1 MIEDKTDIARMIAYL
16 MRETLNKYAHIE
28 LTDAKYDELITE
40 MEQLLE
46 KFSED
51 KNRREANDE

>member
-1 MIEDKTDIARMIAYL
+1 MFEDKKDIAQMIAYL

-28 LTDAKYDELITE
+28 LTDAKYDELIAD

-51 KNRREANDE
+51 KNGREANDE

>member
-16 MRETLNKYAHIE
+16 MRETLNKYAQIE
-28 LTDAKYDELITE
+28 LTDAKYDELIGD
-40 MEQLLE
+40 MDRLLE

-51 KNRREANDE
+51 KR